1 MKKVKEFITKH
12 YVVLIPICL
21 IVILLLTYAIYSIQ
35 KLYNSYSE
43 TYQEEGYTH
52 FAGTKIT
59 DKFSVKVNRK
69 QEIIDLTTT
78 KDMDLTNM
86 IYIDNKVIFPKEM
99 TALFIYDNYK
109 QVRVPI
115 YTSVEYDEANTAYK
129 LKTIDYEQEVSN
141 FILFD
146 GYDLYF
152 FPEASILDI
161 DGERINLSPMS
172 YAIVN
177 NNNSLEYYDKETD
190 KYTIKNITNE
200 KIYVSN
206 NAYKISL
213 NEDKAIRFDK
223 FVMLN
228 KPNDLPNIK

>member
-1 MKKVKEFITKH
+1 
-12 YVVLIPICL
+12 
-21 IVILLLTYAIYSIQ
+21 
-35 KLYNSYSE
+35 
-43 TYQEEGYTH
+43 
-52 FAGTKIT
+52 
-59 DKFSVKVNRK
+59 
-69 QEIIDLTTT
+69 
-78 KDMDLTNM
+78 M

-172 YAIVN
+172 YVIVN

>member
-1 MKKVKEFITKH
+1 MYGDPAI
-12 YVVLIPICL
+12 LMPI
-21 IVILLLTYAIYSIQ
+21 IYSSKMKTKYSCSIILHHASEFRKNMS
-35 KLYNSYSE
+35 KLSNSGLHY
-43 TYQEEGYTH
+43 
-52 FAGTKIT
+52 I
-59 DKFSVKVNRK
+59 
-69 QEIIDLTTT
+69 EI
-78 KDMDLTNM
+78 
-86 IYIDNKVIFPKEM
+86 
-99 TALFIYDNYK
+99 
-109 QVRVPI
+109 
-115 YTSVEYDEANTAYK
+115 
-129 LKTIDYEQEVSN
+129 KTIDYEQEVSN

-172 YAIVN
+172 YVIVN